1 MKLRAPEGCA
11 SICHEGQIF
20 VVEADGSIEVK
31 AAMAAVLVAHGFVPC
46 DGAAGMP
53 TESGGAEEVDIDA
66 LNRAGLFAFL
76 RANGICASR
85 RDTNATLRAAARK
98 ALQARRNAEDM

>member
-31 AAMAAVLVAHGFVPC
+31 KAMLAILAPHGFVPW
-46 DGAAGMP
+46 DSATRAI
-53 TESGGAEEVDIDA
+53 EEQASPELVDIDA

-76 RANGICASR
+76 RTNGIRASR
-85 RDTNATLRAAARK
+85 RDTNEALRTIARS
-98 ALQARRNAEDM
+98 ALGRKV

>member
-20 VVEADGSIEVK
+20 IVEADGSIEVK
-31 AAMAAVLVAHGFVPC
+31 TAMAAALAAHGFVPW
-46 DGAAGMP
+46 DGAANMSA
-53 TESGGAEEVDIDA
+53 ESGGAEEVDIEA

-76 RANGICASR
+76 RANGIRAVP
-85 RDTNATLRAAARK
+85 RDTNETLRAAAREV
-98 ALQARRNAEDM
+98 LRSRHDAEDM